1 MERYGRRS
9 AGEGRASFAFC
20 RDPLAIVQKRTGR
33 ETGLEAVK
41 ILRGK
46 PVNPGGA
53 GDIGMCSG
61 SRDVWKTEL
70 ADLSGGTK
78 EGDQNDRLVSRLHLS
93 SQHPNSANPLR
104 SQAGCPRLE
113 EA

>member
-1 MERYGRRS
+1 M
-9 AGEGRASFAFC
+9 GEGRASFAFC

-41 ILRGK
+41 ILQGK
-46 PVNPGGA
+46 LVNPGGA
-53 GDIGMCSG
+53 GDIAVCSG
-61 SRDVWKTEL
+61 SRDIRKTKL

-78 EGDQNDRLVSRLHLS
+78 EGDQNDRLVSRLDLS
-93 SQHPNSANPLR
+93 SQHPNSANPFR
-104 SQAGCPRLE
+104 SQAGCPLLE